1 MLKRKKFFSFF
12 KLMRADK
19 PIGTALLLWP
29 TLTAFFILTEG
40 DPDFSLMLLFV
51 IGTFLMRSAGCV
63 INDYF
68 DKDFDGQ
75 VERTKD
81 RPLVKGEISPNEA
94 LILFFL
100 LIIISSSLLFW
111 MNVFTFFI
119 ALVGLGLATIYPLSK
134 RFFSVPQVFLGLA
147 FSWGIMMVSAAEIN
161 EINNISLLLF
171 ASCFFWIIAY
181 DTAYALCD
189 KQDDLG
195 LGINSSALVFGN
207 NVVPFFF
214 VLHLVSI
221 FILFYIAYLLNF
233 HPAFYIFA
241 FIGLFLAIYQ
251 CYLIKDQ
258 NSSDCLRAFKNNNW
272 LGLSVFLGSVL
283 GVSL

>member
-111 MNVFTFFI
+111 MNIFTFFI

-189 KQDDLG
+189 KKDDLG

-233 HPAFYIFA
+233 HPTFYIFA

>member
-40 DPDFSLMLLFV
+40 DPDFFLILLFV

-189 KQDDLG
+189 KKDDLA

-241 FIGLFLAIYQ
+241 FISLFLAIYQ

>member
-40 DPDFSLMLLFV
+40 NPDFSLMLLFV

-111 MNVFTFFI
+111 MNIFTFFI

-189 KQDDLG
+189 KKDDLG

-207 NVVPFFF
+207 NVLPFFF

-251 CYLIKDQ
+251 CYLIKDE

>member
-40 DPDFSLMLLFV
+40 DTDFFLMLLFV
-51 IGTFLMRSAGCV
+51 LGTFLMRSAGCV

-81 RPLVKGEISPNEA
+81 RPIVKGEISPNEA

-189 KQDDLG
+189 KKDDLG

-233 HPAFYIFA
+233 HPTFYIFA

>member
-40 DPDFSLMLLFV
+40 DPDFFLILLFV

-68 DKDFDGQ
+68 DRDFDGQ

-81 RPLVKGEISPNEA
+81 RPIVKGEISPNEA

-189 KQDDLG
+189 KKDDLG
-195 LGINSSALVFGN
+195 LGINSSALVFGS
-207 NVVPFFF
+207 NVLPFFF

-221 FILFYIAYLLNF
+221 FILIYIAYSLNF

-241 FIGLFLAIYQ
+241 FTGLFLAIYQ

>member
-68 DKDFDGQ
+68 DKEFDGQ

-100 LIIISSSLLFW
+100 LIIISS
-111 MNVFTFFI
+111 
-119 ALVGLGLATIYPLSK
+119 
-134 RFFSVPQVFLGLA
+134 
-147 FSWGIMMVSAAEIN
+147 
-161 EINNISLLLF
+161 
-171 ASCFFWIIAY
+171 
-181 DTAYALCD
+181 
-189 KQDDLG
+189 
-195 LGINSSALVFGN
+195 
-207 NVVPFFF
+207 
-214 VLHLVSI
+214 
-221 FILFYIAYLLNF
+221 
-233 HPAFYIFA
+233 
-241 FIGLFLAIYQ
+241 
-251 CYLIKDQ
+251 
-258 NSSDCLRAFKNNNW
+258 
-272 LGLSVFLGSVL
+272 
-283 GVSL
+283 

>member
-189 KQDDLG
+189 KKDDLG

>member
-40 DPDFSLMLLFV
+40 DPDFFLMLLFV

-81 RPLVKGEISPNEA
+81 RPIVKGEISPNEA

-111 MNVFTFFI
+111 MNIFTFFI
-119 ALVGLGLATIYPLSK
+119 ALIGLGLATIYPLSK

-189 KQDDLG
+189 KKDDLA

-214 VLHLVSI
+214 MLHLVSI

-233 HPAFYIFA
+233 HPVFYIFA

>member
-68 DKDFDGQ
+68 DRDFDGQ

-81 RPLVKGEISPNEA
+81 RPIVKGEISPNEA

-111 MNVFTFFI
+111 MNIFTFFI

-171 ASCFFWIIAY
+171 TSCFFWIIAY

-189 KQDDLG
+189 KKDDLG
-195 LGINSSALVFGN
+195 LGINSSALVFDS
-207 NVVPFFF
+207 NVLPFFF

-221 FILFYIAYLLNF
+221 FILIYIAYSLNF

-241 FIGLFLAIYQ
+241 FTCLFLAIYQ

>member
-189 KQDDLG
+189 KKDDLA